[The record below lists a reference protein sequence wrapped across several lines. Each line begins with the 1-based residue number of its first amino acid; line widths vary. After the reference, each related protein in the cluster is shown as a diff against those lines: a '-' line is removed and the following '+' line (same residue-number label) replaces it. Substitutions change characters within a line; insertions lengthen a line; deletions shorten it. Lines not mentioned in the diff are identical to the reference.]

1 MAVLPDC
8 SSLLLKQIPHKTE
21 IHSTENILRE
31 LNMCTAE
38 LAAIG
43 VSVRG
48 VTSDNEPK
56 MVEVRKQYHLAHDNP
71 GNIVVTPGMTLS
83 EMIHPNWS
91 R

>member
-1 MAVLPDC
+1 MAILPDC

-31 LNMCTAE
+31 LNTCTTE
-38 LAAIG
+38 LAAIS

-56 MVEVRKQYHLAHDNP
+56 MIEVQNQYHDAHNSP
-71 GNIVVTPGMTLS
+71 NNVIVTPGMTLS
-83 EMIHPNWS
+83 DKIHLN
-91 R
+91 